1 MWRRN
6 MWEGKGQSLAEF
18 AILLPILLILA
29 LGAVDYGRVYF
40 AYISVTNAARNGA
53 QYGSTGLDAA
63 ADVDGIR
70 DAALEETTE
79 LLNAS
84 PTNPT
89 VSVQGPFP
97 ASPSCQDGDANPC
110 VKVTVQY
117 TFDTLFD
124 WPGLPTAVTMERSVQ
139 MRVAS
144 E

>member
-1 MWRRN
+1 MWRRD
-6 MWEGKGQSLAEF
+6 MRGERAQSLAEF
-18 AILLPILLILA
+18 AVLLPILLILA

-63 ADVDGIR
+63 ADEAGVR
-70 DAALEETTE
+70 AAALEETSD
-79 LLNAS
+79 LLNTS

-89 VSVQGPFP
+89 VTVLGPFP
-97 ASPSCQDGDANPC
+97 ASPSCQDDDANPC
-110 VKVTVQY
+110 VKVTVEY

-124 WPGLPTAVTMERSVQ
+124 WPGLPTSVIMERSVQ